1 MVPKKNDL
9 TSLLGGVFKYFSF
22 KTLAQA
28 PYQWGSCA
36 LPTAWEGLLALA
48 SFICAMESLWG
59 DEGPPVSWRFNP
71 AVTPIGKRVDIVVE
85 LGVVD
90 YSTGA
95 ALVFMWPCKARARI
109 FDGLQHVGEQIEAV
123 TIFGAIFSDN
133 VGMPGFKIDQHSE
146 LLLHP
151 RICFEDM
158 FNMVEL
164 CAGMGIG
171 TQGFEELGFR
181 TVVANE
187 IRPVT
192 AQAYKQMHPQV
203 EVVCGD
209 VRDAGTIIEIF
220 NRHPR
225 STSIMAGFSCQ
236 PFSGGGAQQGYADS
250 RADALM
256 GVLQAAF
263 LLRCPL
269 LVLECV
275 RNAGTNKY
283 VRKVV
288 ETFRDE
294 LGFHL
299 TEGYLSLDSCWV
311 SRRDRWWA
319 IFAAPCLGPI
329 GIPQLPV
336 VAFPSK
342 LRHILP
348 RPFPCSDP
356 ELEELTL
363 SEYEMKLLLSLK
375 PDYASMYLQLNGKAP
390 TCLHSWGSQFSECPC
405 GCRPAFSLAT
415 LKDRGIYGVFVPTGR
430 QIPMKLH
437 GPMVSWCPL
446 HGLAR

>member
-1 MVPKKNDL
+1 
-9 TSLLGGVFKYFSF
+9 
-22 KTLAQA
+22 
-28 PYQWGSCA
+28 
-36 LPTAWEGLLALA
+36 
-48 SFICAMESLWG
+48 
-59 DEGPPVSWRFNP
+59 
-71 AVTPIGKRVDIVVE
+71 
-85 LGVVD
+85 
-90 YSTGA
+90 
-95 ALVFMWPCKARARI
+95 
-109 FDGLQHVGEQIEAV
+109 
-123 TIFGAIFSDN
+123 
-133 VGMPGFKIDQHSE
+133 
-146 LLLHP
+146 
-151 RICFEDM
+151 
-158 FNMVEL
+158 
-164 CAGMGIG
+164 
-171 TQGFEELGFR
+171 
-181 TVVANE
+181 
-187 IRPVT
+187 
-192 AQAYKQMHPQV
+192 
-203 EVVCGD
+203 
-209 VRDAGTIIEIF
+209 
-220 NRHPR
+220 
-225 STSIMAGFSCQ
+225 
-236 PFSGGGAQQGYADS
+236 
-250 RADALM
+250 M

-319 IFAAPCLGPI
+319 IFAAPCLGSI

-348 RPFPCSDP
+348 RPFPCSDL

-375 PDYASMYLQLNGKAP
+375 PDVASMYLQLNGKAP

-430 QIPMKLH
+430 QSQIGGNTHPELHHPHPNEVAWANGVLVPATWPGSLKLSLTGLGQQASPIH
-437 GPMVSWCPL
+437 SLWVASQIVYHLEMLQFGASQISGSHSLDEYSKKLFKQIQEVMGSLGHVFSVLPVCVQSHVELVLPDSPLPITSLAERMPWHAYSHEGDGSACTLVDAETRVSVLVRLSDRKLTLGQLLEAERALAPECKSFQVVDCQTSLAVEVDEEISARCLWFELVDVSLPGASASVPESVGEVPAISPTILGLLMLLEVPQRPKLVQLIAQWSLFLLVMVLLIHS
-446 HGLAR
+446 